1 MITTPCTGR
10 FSLRI
15 SGADDVD
22 EETQDDNNPAAAA
35 DAGSV
40 NTTTTYAHHAASTT
54 ITIAAIPAIAVAV
67 AADATSA
74 MCSFSC

>member
-10 FSLRI
+10 FSSRI

-22 EETQDDNNPAAAA
+22 EETQDDNNAPAAAA

-67 AADATSA
+67 ATDATSA
-74 MCSFSC
+74 MCSF